1 MKFSLIERLFAVLG
15 AVATGFVLVT
25 VTAGVVNM
33 ARPLLINSKC
43 GSPSPCAA
51 YTNTGKGPGIQG
63 NNTNA
68 AGQANGFGV
77 LGTSTST
84 DGVHGTSTHA
94 GSSGVAGI
102 MAGTTSNNGN
112 GVYGQSSDASGKYA
126 ALYAAGYNS
135 ATYLF
140 QGYNFS
146 TGNNCKIDPNAN
158 LSCTGKVSGTGNNS
172 AYAVE
177 GTLSGDGGSAVTGI
191 ANGTEDGVLAQSA
204 DSTGN
209 FDALA
214 AYGTNAATYLFSALN
229 EANSTNCFIDPKAN
243 LVCSGTISGA
253 AVGVRQRTAT
263 HRPVLAYAS
272 ESATATIE
280 DVGTARMVEGVAN
293 VRIPADF
300 LSAINRENMYYVFLT
315 PLGDT
320 RGLYVSFKGSAGFQ
334 VREAE
339 RGRSSIDFDYRIV
352 AHPFAAGNDRLPP
365 APAAHLPKVPPARR

>member
-1 MKFSLIERLFAVLG
+1 MRFSLLERSFTTALALG
-15 AVATGFVLVT
+15 LGIGIGVSGTGT
-25 VTAGVVNM
+25 VNA
-33 ARPLLINSKC
+33 ARILLNKSCNS
-43 GSPSPCAA
+43 GSPCAT
-51 YTNTGKGPGIQG
+51 YTNGGGGPGIQG
-63 NNTNA
+63 NNTNRGA
-68 AGQANGFGV
+68 PDAFGV
-77 LGTSTST
+77 YGTSSGT

-102 MAGTTSNNGN
+102 MTGTSTGNGN
-112 GVYGQSSDASGKYA
+112 GVYAQSSDSSGKYA
-126 ALYAAGYNS
+126 ALYAAAYNS

-140 QGYNFS
+140 QGFNFS

-158 LSCTGKVSGTGNNS
+158 LSCTGKLSGTGNNS

-191 ANGTEDGVLAQSA
+191 ANGTETGVLAQSA

-229 EANSTNCFIDPKAN
+229 EANSTACIIDPKAD
-243 LVCSGTISGA
+243 LECSGTIGGA
-253 AVGVRQRTAT
+253 ALAVRQRTAT
-263 HRPVLAYAS
+263 RGPVLAYTS

-280 DVGTARMVEGVAN
+280 DVGTARLVEGVAN

-300 LSAINRENMYYVFLT
+300 LSAINRDAMYYVFLT
-315 PLGDT
+315 PLGDA

-334 VREAE
+334 VREAA
-339 RGRSSIDFDYRIV
+339 RGRSTIDFDYRIV
-352 AHPFAAGNDRLPP
+352 AHPFAARNDRLPL
-365 APAAHLPKVPPARR
+365 APAEHLPKLRPLRP